1 MSASDRTRESRHSTP
16 VARLLERLQEA
27 RVAAG
32 LTAEQLDRELILGP
46 GWVSSFES
54 GETLP
59 DLDTLF
65 VLLERLDMDP
75 VATFSHLEDDDEE
88 ARPAEMARQIRG
100 EQVDDDLVIHFKYAK
115 HDARYTLENAT
126 LEQFEVVLAVLRDGL
141 SLLVVTP
148 DEDEERVKQ
157 IKTSAVAA
165 AFLKAIELWPEANAS
180 DLWWF
185 LVYRA
190 YCDPYNHPAEYARL
204 DFVQSWKRTGGW
216 ALEEILVRH
225 YRDAL
230 AKQGITIEI
239 ANGPRKADLMGQ
251 FDVPSRLE
259 SDKVDVFLLGP
270 EDKVFG
276 VVHVKASFAERRT
289 DDVPMS
295 EALIKKGYFSPLW
308 TMDCKSTPAA
318 RPVNRGELGV
328 VQGRRSAKRK
338 DFEDDGWFSACFSYN
353 ANTLPTPDPEA
364 VAAPIVVCDF
374 SEPDDAFVEYV
385 VAAWE
390 RFSASR
396 SE

>member
-1 MSASDRTRESRHSTP
+1 MSPADVTRDSRHSTP
-16 VARLLERLQEA
+16 VDRLLLRLRDA
-27 RVAAG
+27 REAAG
-32 LTAEQLDRELILGP
+32 LSTDELDRELILGP

-65 VLLERLDMDP
+65 VLIERLGVDP
-75 VATFSHLEDDDEE
+75 VAAFSNLEDDDEE
-88 ARPAEMARQIRG
+88 VRPAEMARQIRA
-100 EQVDDDLVIHFKYAK
+100 EQVNGDLVIHFQYAK
-115 HDARYTLENAT
+115 YDAQYTLENAT
-126 LEQFEVVLAVLRDGL
+126 LEQFEEVLKALRDGL
-141 SLLVVTP
+141 ALLVAAR
-148 DEDEERVKQ
+148 DEDEEELKQ

-165 AFLKAIELWPEANAS
+165 AFLKAVEIWPEANAS

-185 LVYRA
+185 IIYRA

-216 ALEEILVRH
+216 ALEEIMVRH
-225 YRDAL
+225 YRGAL
-230 AKQGITIEI
+230 AERGISIEI
-239 ANGPRKADLMGQ
+239 ANGSRKADLMDQ

-270 EDKVFG
+270 DDRVFG

-295 EALIKKGYFSPLW
+295 EALIAKGYFSPLW

-318 RPVNRGELGV
+318 RPVNKGELGL

-338 DFEDDGWFSACFSYN
+338 DFEDDGSFSACFSYN
-353 ANTLPTPDPEA
+353 GNTLPSLDPDK

-374 SEPDDAFVEYV
+374 SDPDDAFVEHV
-385 VAAWE
+385 VAAWK
-390 RFSASR
+390 RFAASDR
-396 SE
+396 E